1 MENWED
7 DTDALLMQ
15 LPATGCVFR
24 KTWYADGPQ
33 TATVSALDLVVPVTA
48 RNLKTTPRITEKIR
62 DVFPHEITEQAA
74 ARLLPGHRPWAAEE
88 EGRLGGKGRH
98 AAPA

>member
-24 KTWYADGPQ
+24 KTWYADGP
-33 TATVSALDLVVPVTA
+33 ADRDGLSA
-48 RNLKTTPRITEKIR
+48 
-62 DVFPHEITEQAA
+62 
-74 ARLLPGHRPWAAEE
+74 
-88 EGRLGGKGRH
+88 
-98 AAPA
+98 